1 MELQSRPL
9 IHQLKEEIRSAVNLS
24 FSFRTP
30 LTFYHLWA
38 HLLKGKLLTQGM
50 SPKNKKTFITFMRIQ
65 QKKIP
70 RPQHIN
76 EKEKEEID
84 AAVEREQRKILVIFG
99 WIVTLREMKVDRGQ
113 ANHSLRLTA
122 SQGTSNIP
130 FHWFLL
136 LGSYRQAQ
144 KLKGK

>member
-1 MELQSRPL
+1 M
-9 IHQLKEEIRSAVNLS
+9 SAVNLS

-84 AAVEREQRKILVIFG
+84 AAVAHFSFFNFAIITDPMFLRRPQMKIESES
-99 WIVTLREMKVDRGQ
+99 TD
-113 ANHSLRLTA
+113 A
-122 SQGTSNIP
+122 SQEK
-130 FHWFLL
+130 
-136 LGSYRQAQ
+136 
-144 KLKGK
+144 KLRKKKRL